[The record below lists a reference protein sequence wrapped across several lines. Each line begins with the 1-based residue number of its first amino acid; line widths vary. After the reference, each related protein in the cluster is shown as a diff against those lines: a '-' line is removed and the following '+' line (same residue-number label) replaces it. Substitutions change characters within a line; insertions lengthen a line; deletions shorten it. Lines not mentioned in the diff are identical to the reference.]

1 MVYTFINLL
10 YVLLECLIMEKLM
23 TLFEECREALKQD
36 FTIVDDEQKAIEL
49 LQTFPLKNNYMVW
62 TNIDYK
68 DYDCMEE
75 LLSDLLSLSASSFYV
90 LADSENVP
98 IFKSNLKLVI
108 ENIDD
113 VSALSSK
120 VFIFDEN
127 VVIEPLFP
135 TYTLRV
141 GQKVLA
147 VN

>member
-127 VVIEPLFP
+127 VVIEQLFP

>member
-1 MVYTFINLL
+1 
-10 YVLLECLIMEKLM
+10 M

-127 VVIEPLFP
+127 VVIEQLFP

>member
-1 MVYTFINLL
+1 
-10 YVLLECLIMEKLM
+10 M

-36 FTIVDDEQKAIEL
+36 FTMVDDEQKATEL

-68 DYDCMEE
+68 DYDCMKE
-75 LLSDLLSLSASSFYV
+75 LLSDFLSLSASSFYV

-127 VVIEPLFP
+127 IVIEPLFP

>member
-1 MVYTFINLL
+1 
-10 YVLLECLIMEKLM
+10 M